1 MNAEIIRSLD
11 DAERAAKALAASG
24 YFADAKQAAQALVK
38 ILAGREFGVGP
49 FAAMS
54 GIQIIS
60 GRPALSAQLVAA
72 IIKRG
77 GRYRYTVIALTDE
90 RCELLFEERD
100 GQGWRKLGP
109 STFTVDD
116 ARRAGVKNMERYPRN
131 MLFARALT
139 NGARWYCPDALSG
152 GAYTPEELGASSAE
166 DDDTVIIQD
175 VTPQPDVQAAEDW
188 LLASYCRDDL
198 DEQQQAALDAAF
210 ATVTPRGKPLGG
222 MTPAEIH
229 DSIVWFESNP
239 TRQANAPELYA
250 ALKVIEAA
258 LLE

>member
-77 GRYRYTVIALTDE
+77 GRKPYSAI
-90 RCELLFEERD
+90 LL
-100 GQGWRKLGP
+100 RKAAAT
-109 STFTVDD
+109 SS
-116 ARRAGVKNMERYPRN
+116 A
-131 MLFARALT
+131 
-139 NGARWYCPDALSG
+139 ALSI
-152 GAYTPEELGASSAE
+152 SR
-166 DDDTVIIQD
+166 V
-175 VTPQPDVQAAEDW
+175 
-188 LLASYCRDDL
+188 
-198 DEQQQAALDAAF
+198 
-210 ATVTPRGKPLGG
+210 
-222 MTPAEIH
+222 
-229 DSIVWFESNP
+229 
-239 TRQANAPELYA
+239 
-250 ALKVIEAA
+250 
-258 LLE
+258 